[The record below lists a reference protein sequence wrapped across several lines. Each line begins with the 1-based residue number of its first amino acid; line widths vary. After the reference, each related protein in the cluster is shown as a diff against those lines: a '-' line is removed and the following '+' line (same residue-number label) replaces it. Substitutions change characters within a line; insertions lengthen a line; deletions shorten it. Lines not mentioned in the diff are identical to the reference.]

1 MKEKLYDISIDHP
14 LTTARRKALNQH
26 IVRKAH
32 LSENPVSYKWD
43 ETAGEVLHITAEPV
57 AFEVRFHPKRVEIY
71 GTAPLWARLLLTRK
85 KKEALRVEIESILS
99 GAGFRAGRTK
109 EA

>member
-26 IVRKAH
+26 IVRNAH

-57 AFEVRFHPKRVEIY
+57 TFEVRFHPKRVEIF
-71 GTAPLWARLLLTRK
+71 GSAPLWARLLLTRK
-85 KKEALRVEIESILS
+85 KKEELKVEIESILS
-99 GAGFRAGRTK
+99 GAGFLAGRTK